1 MCKLEEELK
10 KNINKYIYKYIFTA
24 IIMLGNRDILF
35 FTKLNRIKVKSVF
48 IDLTVSTIMLGLLMA
63 FTKMVKFVT
72 LFIQEFNSIREQF
85 SNEKE
90 SIDRGSSYVVNT
102 INGKKWEHNYELN
115 NTAENLSNQI
125 QSNQLMFFI
134 ILIISLLI
142 FVALYFAIDFLIE
155 YTNKFKPW
163 SIALLLITFVSSVF
177 YLEITDLKETG
188 NGICFMFTT
197 MISIIAG
204 IILIGYTLIF
214 PNYRQVEE

>member
-1 MCKLEEELK
+1 M
-10 KNINKYIYKYIFTA
+10 YIFTA
-24 IIMLGNRDILF
+24 NIMFGNENILF
-35 FTKLNRIKVKSVF
+35 FTKLNGVKVKSVF

-90 SIDRGSSYVVNT
+90 SIDRGSRYAVNT
-102 INGKKWEHNYELN
+102 NNGKKWDQSFELN

-125 QSNQLMFFI
+125 QSNQLMFLI

-163 SIALLLITFVSSVF
+163 SIALLLITFVANVF

-197 MISIIAG
+197 IISIITG

-214 PNYRQVEE
+214 PNYRHVEE

>member
-1 MCKLEEELK
+1 LEEEFK
-10 KNINKYIYKYIFTA
+10 KNINKYIYMYIFTA

-72 LFIQEFNSIREQF
+72 LFIQEFNTIREQF

>member
-1 MCKLEEELK
+1 MEEEFK
-10 KNINKYIYKYIFTA
+10 KNINKYIYMYIFTA

-72 LFIQEFNSIREQF
+72 LFIQEFNTIREQF